1 MGCNTCRSECGRED
15 GCGTRKAVQK
25 ELLDELL
32 ARLYP
37 SRCWGEPEPT
47 AYLETQLE
55 LPEIV
60 RLAERLAAALKAP
73 AYVLPGGEDDLCAFI
88 YVLCLGREPSILELR
103 DGAASADFSVEAD
116 TLRERYLRISISALG
131 RLSCVQEV
139 AMELSVRDADCPSG
153 MAMIREVPMPGVF
166 TPALLKRFQRT
177 VDFLQAH
184 DVEHLDMGLL
194 DVDASAFGLTAGDYV
209 ERFGTAPALLNYLFY
224 APPVQ
229 LLTTTFVPLP
239 GPLPRPMPETSSLH
253 QL

>member
-15 GCGTRKAVQK
+15 GCGTRKAAQK
-25 ELLDELL
+25 DVLDALV

-37 SRCWGEPEPT
+37 GKTWGDAEPE
-47 AYLETQLE
+47 ASLEQGLE
-55 LPEIV
+55 LPEV
-60 RLAERLAAALKAP
+60 VQLASRLSTALRTP
-73 AYVLPGGEDDLCAFI
+73 AYVLPGGDDDLCSFI

-103 DGAASADFSVEAD
+103 DGAARRDFPLESD
-116 TLRERYLRISISALG
+116 NLQERYLRIACSQLG
-131 RLSCVQEV
+131 RLCCVQEV
-139 AMELSVRDADCPSG
+139 ALELSVRDSDCPAG

-177 VDFLQAH
+177 VDLMQAH

-194 DVDASAFGLTAGDYV
+194 DVDAASFGLAPGDYV

-224 APPVQ
+224 AAPVQ

-239 GPLPRPMPETSSLH
+239 GPLPPVLTAEQLH